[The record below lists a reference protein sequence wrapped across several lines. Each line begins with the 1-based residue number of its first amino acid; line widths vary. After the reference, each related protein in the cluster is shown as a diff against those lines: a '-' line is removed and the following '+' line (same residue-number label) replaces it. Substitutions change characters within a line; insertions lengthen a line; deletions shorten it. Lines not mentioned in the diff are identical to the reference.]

1 MWASMCMGCMRVC
14 LSVGKYVYGVYESCL
29 SVCKYTYG
37 VYESVSECGQV
48 YVWYGVYESV

>member
-1 MWASMCMGCMRVC
+1 MCIGCMRVC

-48 YVWYGVYESV
+48 YVWGV